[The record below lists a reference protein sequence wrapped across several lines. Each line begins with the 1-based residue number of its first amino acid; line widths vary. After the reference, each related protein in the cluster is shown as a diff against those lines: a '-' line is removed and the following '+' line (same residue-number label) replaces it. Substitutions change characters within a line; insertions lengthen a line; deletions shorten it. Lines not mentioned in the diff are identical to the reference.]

1 MALQENK
8 RRAKSEH
15 NKRKHEAILK
25 QEDENQRDDCSGMAR
40 TGPLQWG
47 PEFNKHPKSK
57 GANDN
62 GK

>member
-8 RRAKSEH
+8 RRAKNEH

-47 PEFNKHPKSK
+47 PEST
-57 GANDN
+57 
-62 GK
+62 